1 MITAP
6 VHGAPV
12 PQGNYVPARRSGKL
26 IVTAGMTP
34 RIDGRLMSLG
44 PIRNDA
50 AVEGYREAVVLACSN
65 ALTAA
70 QSMLRADEELE
81 AILSMT
87 VYIAAEPDFTGHSRL
102 ADFASAF
109 LLQELG
115 QVGVC
120 SRTAVGVASLPGG
133 APVEIQLMAAV
144 R

>member
-6 VHGAPV
+6 AHGAPV

-26 IVTAGMTP
+26 IITAGMTP
-34 RIDGRLMSLG
+34 RIDGRLVSFG
-44 PIRNDA
+44 PVRSDA
-50 AVEGYREAVVLACSN
+50 VVEDHREAIVLACSN

-70 QSMLRADEELE
+70 QSLLQPGEELD
-81 AILSMT
+81 AILAMT
-87 VYIAAEPDFTGHSRL
+87 VYIAAEPDFTSHSRL
-102 ADFASAF
+102 ADLASAF
-109 LLQELG
+109 LFQELG

-120 SRTAVGVASLPGG
+120 SRAAVGVASLPGG

>member
-1 MITAP
+1 MITP
-6 VHGAPV
+6 PPHGAPV

-34 RIDGRLMSLG
+34 RVDGRLVYFG
-44 PIRNDA
+44 PIRSVA
-50 AVEGYREAVVLACSN
+50 SVEDHREAVVLACSN

-70 QSMLRADEELE
+70 QSLLQTGEELD
-81 AILSMT
+81 AILAMT
-87 VYIAAEPDFTGHSRL
+87 VYIAAEPEFTGHSRL
-102 ADFASAF
+102 ADLASAF

-120 SRTAVGVASLPGG
+120 SRAAVGVASLPGG

-144 R
+144 T

>member
-1 MITAP
+1 MITAS

-34 RIDGRLMSLG
+34 RVDGRLVCFG
-44 PIRNDA
+44 PVRNDA
-50 AVEGYREAVVLACSN
+50 AIEGYREAVVLACSN

-70 QSMLRADEELE
+70 QSLLQTGEELD
-81 AILSMT
+81 AILAMT

-102 ADFASAF
+102 ADLASAF

-115 QVGVC
+115 QAGVC

>member
-1 MITAP
+1 MITVPA
-6 VHGAPV
+6 HGAPV

-34 RIDGRLMSLG
+34 RLDGRLVYFG
-44 PIRNDA
+44 PVCNDA
-50 AVEGYREAVVLACSN
+50 AVEDYCEAVTLACSN

-70 QSMLRADEELE
+70 QSLLQTGEELD
-81 AILSMT
+81 AILAMT
-87 VYIAAEPDFTGHSRL
+87 VYIAAGQGFTSHSRL

-120 SRTAVGVASLPGG
+120 SRTAVGVASLPGD